1 MHQTIE
7 ELKLGS
13 YDNIATVR
21 NAFEFVIKS
30 LSEILLSFPGYS
42 DDSAAILWQYC
53 VLIC

>member
-21 NAFEFVIKS
+21 NAFEFIIKS
-30 LSEILLSFPGYS
+30 LSGILLSFPGYS
-42 DDSAAILWQYC
+42 DAILWQYC